1 MKLETKAHQL
11 RQTVLEICIK
21 AKTGHVTSCMSC
33 IEIMTVLFYNIL
45 EDEDKFILSKG
56 QASPLLYAI
65 LADEGTIKEDLLW
78 SFAQTGGVLGVHL
91 DHHIPGAIITAGS
104 LGHGLGISTGMAYAR
119 QLTGKHGR
127 IYCLI
132 GDGECYE
139 GSIWEAAMF
148 ADNACINNIT
158 VILDWNKLMVT
169 ERTLM
174 GMLTMKWEAF
184 GWEVT
189 KVKGHDIDELKN
201 ALSQR
206 NGRRIIIAE
215 TVKGKGIPSME
226 NKIEWHGMAPTTEE
240 DVKLAR
246 EGLDGLD

>member
-1 MKLETKAHQL
+1 
-11 RQTVLEICIK
+11 
-21 AKTGHVTSCMSC
+21 
-33 IEIMTVLFYNIL
+33 
-45 EDEDKFILSKG
+45 
-56 QASPLLYAI
+56 
-65 LADEGTIKEDLLW
+65 
-78 SFAQTGGVLGVHL
+78 
-91 DHHIPGAIITAGS
+91 
-104 LGHGLGISTGMAYAR
+104 
-119 QLTGKHGR
+119 
-127 IYCLI
+127 
-132 GDGECYE
+132 
-139 GSIWEAAMF
+139 
-148 ADNACINNIT
+148 
-158 VILDWNKLMVT
+158 VT